1 MALEDRIRS
10 SVDSAL
16 SELTARLDKDVRAV
30 IQQLVTVALEE
41 REDALAV
48 VRRDTMN
55 EATRFWV
62 PGTRPAATQGMAEP
76 KAAAES
82 GVPEGSEAP
91 RGVRA

>member
-55 EATRFWV
+55 EATRFWGA
-62 PGTRPAATQGMAEP
+62 GTRPGAAPGGAEP
-76 KAAAES
+76 KRAAEF
-82 GVPEGSEAP
+82 GSAGGPAAP

>member
-16 SELTARLDKDVRAV
+16 SELTARLGDVRAV

-55 EATRFWV
+55 EATRFWGA
-62 PGTRPAATQGMAEP
+62 GTRPGAAPGGAEP
-76 KAAAES
+76 KPAAEF
-82 GVPEGSEAP
+82 GSAGGPAAP